1 MAGMSEG
8 VGGRLF
14 AACIAIAAWTGLI
27 VQLWSS
33 YSTSGSVV
41 LSLWIIF
48 GYFTIISN
56 LLVAVVFTGVALGRS
71 IPEWI
76 VAGTM
81 LSIVLVGVV
90 NALLL
95 WGALELSGGSALVDK
110 LLHVVTPVLA
120 PIFWVVFTP
129 KGRLTWRHP
138 LLWAIYPL
146 AYLFYATARGLATG
160 RYAYPFLNIAAL
172 GWQRMALNAFFIAVG
187 FMVSGYAVVWIDG
200 RMRSS
205 RS

>member
-1 MAGMSEG
+1 MNEG

-33 YSTSGSVV
+33 YSTSRSVV

-71 IPEWI
+71 IAEWI

-120 PIFWVVFTP
+120 PIFWIIFTP
-129 KGRLTWRHP
+129 KGWLTWRHP

-172 GWQRMALNAFFIAVG
+172 GWPRMALNAFFIAVG
-187 FMVSGYAVVWIDG
+187 FMVSGYAVVWIDE